1 MYRQTQVLVFLL
13 SCLVVASS
21 AKLGKRVGLRQLSKT
36 RAVFQTDHGDIH
48 LAFYPNAAPKTVEL
62 VLNLIEVGAYNTNHF
77 FRVDKGF
84 VAQVADVSTGRTQ
97 GLSNLQQ
104 KYASK
109 TVPLEVHR
117 TLKHDAPGIL
127 SLARSDDPHSGGSSF
142 SILLGSAPHLDTK
155 HTIFGEITSGYDVL
169 ESLQEVETVKEGIFV
184 MPKERI
190 NIHSTYLYIDG
201 AMEIPSHEALE
212 ICEKRLD
219 TLVKTLKNIRNE
231 LQMSS
236 SSSLSSEVSSF

>member
-1 MYRQTQVLVFLL
+1 M
-13 SCLVVASS
+13 
-21 AKLGKRVGLRQLSKT
+21 
-36 RAVFQTDHGDIH
+36 DIH

-84 VAQVADVSTGRTQ
+84 VAQVADVSTWRTQ

-127 SLARSDDPHSGGSSF
+127 SLARSDDPHSGWSSF
-142 SILLGSAPHLDTK
+142 SILLVSAPHLDTK
-155 HTIFGEITSGYDVL
+155 YTIFGEITSGYDVL
-169 ESLQEVETVKEGIFV
+169 E
-184 MPKERI
+184 
-190 NIHSTYLYIDG
+190 
-201 AMEIPSHEALE
+201 
-212 ICEKRLD
+212 
-219 TLVKTLKNIRNE
+219 
-231 LQMSS
+231 
-236 SSSLSSEVSSF
+236 